1 MAGLLHVT
9 THPSANL
16 PESHFTDWYNNEHGP
31 NRLRLPDHF
40 PTGHRYKAS
49 DDLTPPYLA
58 IYDVK
63 DATTLFSDPTY
74 TSLRTNRSGREARVI
89 AEVNVNR
96 KLLSLVST
104 RQAPRFQH
112 DKDIVEGAVAVQEKI
127 PSEALDSRL
136 EVIAQVSGWLRTRVF
151 RTDGEDDKSLLALH
165 DFSTHHDPLP
175 SDEAIED
182 QRLWSLI
189 YVFGP
194 APRDLASLAAKP
206 SPEPWTVKETTS
218 PTTTTTATATTPGD
232 HPMITSYV
240 TAKDGVTTIPYRLEG
255 NASPDAPVVA
265 MSNSLLTSLEM
276 WDPLVRILL
285 RRRPDLAILRYDTRG
300 RHKLPPPPSQSSD
313 AAPAEEEEEEESAIT
328 IDLLAS
334 DLDCLLSALRI
345 RRLHALIGV
354 SIGGATALRF
364 SQLQPERVSRLI
376 GCDFNAV
383 STPANAQAW
392 RDRARVPLE
401 SLAEQT
407 VDRWIHPRNA
417 ASVRPW
423 LVPMLAANDPAGF
436 RAASQALYEYDLC
449 PDAPTCEVPTLLVV
463 GDVDAKGAMRTAM
476 AGFAP
481 KLGPRGA
488 TLRVVMETGHV
499 PMCEDPD
506 AFWDTIRD
514 FL

>member
-1 MAGLLHVT
+1 MSGLLHVT
-9 THPSANL
+9 TQPSSPNV
-16 PESHFTDWYNNEHGP
+16 PQSHFTDWYNNEHGP
-31 NRLRLPDHF
+31 NRLRLAHHF
-40 PTGHRYKAS
+40 PHGHRYKAS
-49 DDLTPPYLA
+49 DNLTPPYLA

-63 DATTLFSDPTY
+63 DAKGLFSDPTY
-74 TSLRTNRSGREARVI
+74 TSLRTNRSEREARVI
-89 AEVNVNR
+89 AAVNVNR
-96 KLLSLVST
+96 QLLSLVST
-104 RQAPRFQH
+104 RQAPHFQQE
-112 DKDIVEGAVAVQEKI
+112 KDIVDGAVAVQETL
-127 PSEALDSRL
+127 PPEALDSRIEAVAL
-136 EVIAQVSGWLRTRVF
+136 LRGWLRTRVF
-151 RTDGEDDKSLLALH
+151 RKDDNASLLALH

-175 SDEAIED
+175 SDEAVKD

-206 SPEPWTVKETTS
+206 RPEPWSVKG
-218 PTTTTTATATTPGD
+218 TATTPGD
-232 HPMITSYV
+232 DPTISSYV
-240 TAKDGVTTIPYRLEG
+240 TADDGVTTIPYRLEG
-255 NASPDAPVVA
+255 NAAPGAPVVA

-276 WDPLVRILL
+276 WDPLVQILR
-285 RRRPDLAILRYDTRG
+285 RRRPDLAILRYDSRG
-300 RHKLPPPPSQSSD
+300 RHRLPPQSSS
-313 AAPAEEEEEEESAIT
+313 AAAAAASGIT

-334 DLDCLLSALRI
+334 DLNCLLSALRI

-354 SIGGATALRF
+354 SIGGATTLRF
-364 SQLQPERVSRLI
+364 SQLHPERVSRLI

-401 SLAEQT
+401 TLAEQT

-417 ASVRPW
+417 ASVTPW

-463 GDVDAKGAMRTAM
+463 GDVDAKGAMRAAM

-481 KLGPRGA
+481 NLGPRGA

-499 PMCEDPD
+499 PMCEDPE

>member
-1 MAGLLHVT
+1 MSGLLHVT
-9 THPSANL
+9 TEPSANL
-16 PESHFTDWYNNEHGP
+16 PDSHFTDWYNNEHGP
-31 NRLRLPDHF
+31 NRLRLPHF
-40 PTGHRYKAS
+40 PHGLRYKAA
-49 DDLTPPYLA
+49 DGLRPPYLA

-63 DATTLFSDPTY
+63 DAANLFSDPTY
-74 TSLRTNRSGREARVI
+74 TSLRTNRSAREARVI
-89 AEVNVNR
+89 ADVNVDR
-96 KLLSLVST
+96 QLLLLVST
-104 RQAPRFQH
+104 SEAPHFQH
-112 DKDIVEGAVAVQEKI
+112 EKDIVEGAVAVQETV
-127 PSEALDSRL
+127 SSSALESRL
-136 EVIAQVSGWLRTRVF
+136 KSVSQVRGWLRSRVF
-151 RTDGEDDKSLLALH
+151 RKDSEDDSSVLALH

-175 SDEAIED
+175 SDESISD

-194 APRDLASLAAKP
+194 APRDLAPLAAKP
-206 SPEPWTVKETTS
+206 RPEPFSVEG
-218 PTTTTTATATTPGD
+218 TTTTTTTTTPGD
-232 HPMITSYV
+232 QPVISSYV
-240 TAKDGVTTIPYRLEG
+240 TAEDGVTTITYRLEG
-255 NASPDAPVVA
+255 NAAPDAPVVA

-276 WDPLVRILL
+276 WDPFVQILL
-285 RRRPDLAILRYDTRG
+285 RHRPDLAILRYDTRG
-300 RHKLPPPPSQSSD
+300 RHQLPPKSSAD
-313 AAPAEEEEEEESAIT
+313 GGIT

-334 DLDCLLSALRI
+334 DLDALLSALRI

-364 SQLQPERVSRLI
+364 SQLHPDRVSRLI

-392 RDRARVPLE
+392 RDRAQVPLE
-401 SLAEQT
+401 ALAEQT
-407 VDRWIHPRNA
+407 VDRWVHPRNA
-417 ASVRPW
+417 ASVTPW

-436 RAASQALYEYDLC
+436 RAASEALYEYDLY
-449 PDAPTCEVPTLLVV
+449 PDAPACEVPTLLVV